1 MNKKQEKAVENTGLL
16 SWQYSGMPGQ
26 KSEGFPWGPHKV
38 PVYLDFEGVSI
49 SLEKCREGLSYRREG
64 SSGKTEKAIIAERGK
79 LLLSPVEPFHTP
91 VALSNHL
98 LIELEHPVML
108 KPRSNNSFLVTFPLE
123 LAAAFSSRKPEGND
137 VLDIFTLSR
146 SKFTLYGSIR
156 TGLVCKYWK
165 SPVYEGIPVVNPL
178 QQGVMK
184 IEVNNQL
191 AKWAEV
197 RKVIFSAQGMKIY
210 YSPHLVSLKATVKI
224 YSEVT
229 AETAFIDQPLQGGMS
244 KGLEMFSPRFLKLP
258 GRTLMEEGY

>member
-1 MNKKQEKAVENTGLL
+1 MKSKKDDMVESPDHL
-16 SWQYSGMPGQ
+16 SWQYIENGQ
-26 KSEGFPWGPHKV
+26 QAQDFPWGPHKA
-38 PVYLDFEGVSI
+38 PICLDFEGISI
-49 SLEKCREGLSYRREG
+49 SLEKCREGLHYRREEPAG
-64 SSGKTEKAIIAERGK
+64 TTEKKILAERGK
-79 LLLSPVEPFHTP
+79 LMLSPVEPFHTP

-108 KPRSNNSFLVTFPLE
+108 KPRSNHSLLVTFPLE
-123 LAAAFSSRKPEGND
+123 LAAAFSNRKPEGND
-137 VLDIFTLSR
+137 VFDIFTLSR

-165 SPVYEGIPVVNPL
+165 SPVYDDIPVVNPI

-184 IEVNNQL
+184 IEFNNQL

-210 YSPHLVSLKATVKI
+210 YSPHLVSLKAAVKI

-244 KGLEMFSPRFLKLP
+244 KGLELFSPRFLKLP
-258 GRTLMEEGY
+258 GRTVMEEGY